1 MSGDHYHVD
10 ITESATELVRLLQD
24 ASGLPKQRIK
34 HAMTSGAVWLTR
46 GKTTTRVRRSSRKLN
61 IGDCVDLYYDE
72 RVLAEQPIP
81 AELIHDGRC
90 YSVWDKPA
98 GVRSQGSRWGDH
110 CTIVRYAERHFDPNR
125 TAFTVHRLDRA
136 ASGLIVVAH
145 TRRAAANLS
154 AQFRR
159 RTIEKVYRCWVVGRF
174 AQDNEPA
181 IVEQPIDEKSA
192 HSEFSCIH
200 YDPERDCSML
210 EVRIRTGRKH
220 QIRRHAAGL
229 GFPIVGDRLHGN
241 ASATDPNLRLR
252 AVALAFDCPERNE
265 PLKFELTQDF
275 PSH

>member
-1 MSGDHYHVD
+1 MGGEHFHVD
-10 ITESATELVRLLQD
+10 VTESASELVSLLQD
-24 ASGLPKQRIK
+24 ASGLAKQRIK
-34 HAMTSGAVWLTR
+34 HAMTCGAVWLTR
-46 GKTTTRVRRSSRKLN
+46 GKTTTRVRRSSRKLD
-61 IGDCVDLYYDE
+61 IGDRIDLYYDE
-72 RVLAEQPIP
+72 RVLAEQPSP
-81 AELIHDGRC
+81 ADLIHDGRS

-110 CTIVRYAERHFDPNR
+110 CTIVRFAERHFEPNR

-145 TRRAAANLS
+145 TRRAAASLS
-154 AQFRR
+154 AQFRH

-174 AQDNEPA
+174 AQDNEPT
-181 IVEQPIDEKSA
+181 IVEQPIDEKPA
-192 HSEFSCIH
+192 HSEFACIH
-200 YDPERDCSML
+200 YDPEQDCSML

-241 ASATDPNLRLR
+241 ASVTDPDLRLR
-252 AVALAFDCPERNE
+252 AVAIAFDCPERNE